1 MSTIRLANMEGL
13 EYLNE
18 IDSNSVDLVLTDPPY
33 ITSRASGMD
42 KWCDLV
48 KDVNDNNLQLRT
60 EAQWRAYKSASEWKE
75 WCRIGHYEPGKER
88 LKALRDAKRN
98 YLKYG
103 SIYGSK
109 YAVNTDYG
117 KWDSDF
123 TLPEMADFVKEF
135 YRVLRLGGT
144 CIIFFDIWKI
154 TYLKEMMEHSK
165 FKQLRFIEW
174 VKTNPQPLNSGR
186 NYLTN
191 CREIAL
197 LGVKGGSPTFNSKYD
212 NALYHYPIQ
221 GGKWRMMPTQK
232 SLPLCEDLIKK
243 HSNEG
248 DLVLD
253 PFLGGGTT
261 AVAAAN
267 TGRKFT
273 GCELRKEMFDQ
284 MMKRIEGELNGKE
297 D

>member
-1 MSTIRLANMEGL
+1 MRAPQPQNLEGLNYLSTI
-13 EYLNE
+13 
-18 IDSNSVDLVLTDPPY
+18 DKNSVDLVFTDPPY
-33 ITSRASGMD
+33 ITSRITGMD
-42 KWCDLV
+42 KWVDHVKLRNAATTDL
-48 KDVNDNNLQLRT
+48 KT
-60 EAQWRAYKSASEWKE
+60 EAQWQSLKTATEWKD
-75 WCRIGHYEPGKER
+75 WCHRGNYAPGKER
-88 LKALRDAKRN
+88 LAALRGAKRN

-109 YAVNTDYG
+109 YAVSTDYG

-123 TLPEMADFVKEF
+123 TMQEMDDFVKEF
-135 YRVLRLGGT
+135 YRVLRPGGT

-154 TYLKEMMEHSK
+154 SYLKEMMEKHK
-165 FKQLRFIEW
+165 FKQLRFVEW
-174 VKTNPQPLNSGR
+174 IKTNPQPLNSSR

-212 NALYHYPIQ
+212 NAIYEYPIQ
-221 GGKWRMMPTQK
+221 GGKYRIMPTQK
-232 SLPLCEDLIKK
+232 STALCEDLIEK

-253 PFLGGGTT
+253 PFMGAGTT

-267 TGRKFT
+267 TGRRFT
-273 GCELRKEMFDQ
+273 GSELRKDMYDQ
-284 MMKRIEGELNGKE
+284 MIERIEGELE
-297 D
+297 